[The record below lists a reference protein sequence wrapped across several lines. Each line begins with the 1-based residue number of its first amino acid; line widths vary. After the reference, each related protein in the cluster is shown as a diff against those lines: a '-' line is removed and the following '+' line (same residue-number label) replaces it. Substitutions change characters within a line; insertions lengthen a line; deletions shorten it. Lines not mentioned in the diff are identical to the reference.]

1 LFAVMV
7 IEVAL
12 VDCHVRVT
20 LWPLAIDVEFT
31 DSVTVGVDGGTILFG
46 LEAQEQAPH
55 KATSKVPREIPR
67 KHAFVMCSCLVPR
80 RRRGAKSDALLRSGS
95 CRKNESLA

>member
-1 LFAVMV
+1 MLAVMV

-12 VDCHVRVT
+12 VDCQLRVT
-20 LWPLAIDVEFT
+20 LWPLAIDVELT
-31 DSVTVGVDGGTILFG
+31 ESVTVGVDGTVFLG

-67 KHAFVMCSCLVPR
+67 KHCFAMCSVGPSAEEGREL
-80 RRRGAKSDALLRSGS
+80 
-95 CRKNESLA
+95 

>member
-1 LFAVMV
+1 VRVEEPLLAVMV

-12 VDCHVRVT
+12 VDCQLRVT
-20 LWPLAIDVEFT
+20 LWPLAIDVELT
-31 DSVTVGVDGGTILFG
+31 ESVTVGVDGTVFLG

-67 KHAFVMCSCLVPR
+67 KHCFAMCSVGPSAEEGREL
-80 RRRGAKSDALLRSGS
+80 
-95 CRKNESLA
+95 